1 MLLKTIEIVHVFW
14 TEVGSRI
21 KTIEFRWHVSN
32 RSFVIK
38 ESILNIPLPA
48 ADAVVTFISDTVG
61 VSESSKLNVNDE
73 AVMLFPFN
81 PNTMFSEDVGDSY
94 KSN

>member
-1 MLLKTIEIVHVFW
+1 M
-14 TEVGSRI
+14 
-21 KTIEFRWHVSN
+21 
-32 RSFVIK
+32 
-38 ESILNIPLPA
+38 
-48 ADAVVTFISDTVG
+48 VTFISDTVG